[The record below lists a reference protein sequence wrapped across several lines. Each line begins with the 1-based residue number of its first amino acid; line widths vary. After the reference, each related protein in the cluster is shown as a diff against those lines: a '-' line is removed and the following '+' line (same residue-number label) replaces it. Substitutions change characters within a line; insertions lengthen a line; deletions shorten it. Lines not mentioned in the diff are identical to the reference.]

1 MGTKDKLV
9 EAAAALLDEGGEAAV
24 TLRAVAH
31 RVGVSH
37 NAPYKHF
44 EDRAALLAGVAE
56 RDFADFSGTFAAVQ
70 RSDQPAID
78 KVRAALDAF
87 VRYGEAYP
95 ARYRLLF
102 GDPDIASRGGQLE
115 TVAMRTFAD
124 FAVLVAGAQGTGDL
138 PAVPVATMT
147 SLIYA
152 VLHGLLDLRAGGR
165 MRADKGFTS
174 VRDGV
179 LLLLALVKPGT
190 GQPPSSGPGEILVQR
205 HAERRG

>member
-9 EAAAALLDEGGEAAV
+9 DAAAALLDEGGEAAV

-44 EDRAALLAGVAE
+44 KDRAALLAGVAE
-56 RDFADFSGTFAAVQ
+56 RDFTHFSAAFAAIQ
-70 RSDQPAID
+70 RSEQLAMD
-78 KVRAALDAF
+78 KVKAGVEAF
-87 VRYGEAYP
+87 VTYGEAHP

-102 GDPDIASRGGQLE
+102 GDPDIANRGGRLE
-115 TVAMRTFAD
+115 VVALQAFTD
-124 FAVLVAGAQGTGDL
+124 FATLVAGAQDAGDL
-138 PAVPVATMT
+138 PAAPVAIMT

-152 VLHGLLDLRAGGR
+152 VLHGLLDLQAGGR
-165 MRADKGFTS
+165 MRAEKGFTT

-179 LLLLALVKPGT
+179 FLLLTLIRPGT
-190 GQPPSSGPGEILVQR
+190 TNPASARL
-205 HAERRG
+205 

>member
-9 EAAAALLDEGGEAAV
+9 EAAAALLDEGGEGAV
-24 TLRAVAH
+24 TLRAVAQ

-56 RDFADFSGTFAAVQ
+56 RDFAEFSATFAAIQ
-70 RSDQPAID
+70 RSDLPAMD
-78 KVRAALDAF
+78 KVKSGTEAF
-87 VRYGEAYP
+87 VSYGEAHP

-102 GDPDIASRGGQLE
+102 GDPDIANRGGQLE
-115 TVAMRTFAD
+115 VVALQAFAD
-124 FAVLVAGAQGTGDL
+124 FAALVAGAQRAGDL

-165 MRADKGFTS
+165 MRAEKGFTS

-179 LLLLALVKPGT
+179 LLLLTLIRPETTMPA
-190 GQPPSSGPGEILVQR
+190 PPSS
-205 HAERRG
+205 

>member
-24 TLRAVAH
+24 TLRAVAQ

-56 RDFADFSGTFAAVQ
+56 KDFSDFSATFAAIQ
-70 RSDQPAID
+70 RSSQPAIE
-78 KVRAALDAF
+78 KVEAALEAF
-87 VRYGEAYP
+87 VSYGEVHP

-115 TVAMRTFAD
+115 DVAMQTFAD
-124 FAVLVAGAQGTGDL
+124 FAALVAGAQETGDL
-138 PAVPVATMT
+138 PAVPVATLT

-152 VLHGLLDLRAGGR
+152 SLHGLLDLRAGGR
-165 MRADKGFTS
+165 MRAEKGFTS

-179 LLLLALVKPGT
+179 FLLLALIKPHTRKPGL
-190 GQPPSSGPGEILVQR
+190 PG
-205 HAERRG
+205 